1 MRENLKK
8 LNCIIYLD
16 CILISI
22 FEKSPDGR
30 GKPFNKMMTNGDVTN
45 M

>member
-1 MRENLKK
+1 MPLGLKG
-8 LNCIIYLD
+8 IIVGKNVFF
-16 CILISI
+16 I

-30 GKPFNKMMTNGDVTN
+30 IKPFNKMMTNGDVTN

>member
-1 MRENLKK
+1 MPLGLKGITVAEK
-8 LNCIIYLD
+8 CFF
-16 CILISI
+16 I